1 MQTQQSESWN
11 EQDIL
16 LKLKGG
22 EEPAFGKLYVH
33 YSEMIYARLLR
44 LLKDTDVADEII
56 QDLFL
61 KIWEKREQINTTQ
74 SFKSYL
80 YTIAENLVYD
90 HFRKVARDRK
100 LQEKFRRITTELY
113 THTEEDLLSKE
124 SKEIIDKAI
133 ATLSPQRKTAFIL
146 CKVEGRSYDEAAEIM
161 GVSASTVSNHLV
173 KANVSIREYLN
184 KSKDLLPVLLVVA
197 LTGCI

>member
-16 LKLKGG
+16 LKLKEG
-22 EEPAFGKLYVH
+22 EEPAFEKLYSF
-33 YSEMIYARLLR
+33 YSEMIYARLLN
-44 LLKDTDVADEII
+44 LLKDTDMADEII

-61 KIWEKREQINTTQ
+61 KVWEKRHQINPTQ
-74 SFKSYL
+74 PFKSYL

-100 LQEKFRRITTELY
+100 LQEKFRLITTELY

-133 ATLSPQRKTAFIL
+133 ATLPPQRKAAFIL

-173 KANVSIREYLN
+173 KANISIREYLS
-184 KSKDLLPVLLVVA
+184 KSKGLLPVLFVA
-197 LTGCI
+197 TLTACL